1 MSDLYK
7 NLIEY
12 SNSDYYP
19 FHMPGHKR
27 NIEDGVSP
35 FSYDITEIDGFD
47 NLHNPQGILK
57 IAMEEAA
64 EFYCTDKTYYLVNG
78 STCGLL
84 SAICGVTSRGDKILV
99 ARNCHKAVYNAV
111 YLNELTPVY
120 INPEYIEMY
129 GINGGISPEVV
140 QYELAENPDIK
151 AVIIT
156 SPTYEGVVSDVQ
168 RIAEIVHKRGIPL
181 IVDEAHGAHFGLHT
195 GFPQSAVKSGAD
207 IVIQSVHKTLPSLTQ
222 TALLHIRSDI
232 VNVSEVERF
241 LHIYQSSSPSYVL
254 MSSIDECI
262 NKLKSD
268 GLFLFEPYVKRLEVM
283 LTHEKQ
289 LTHLKIV
296 GREIVGKNAVYDL
309 DPSKI
314 VISVRGT
321 SYTGSRL
328 YKEMLEKYHLQLEMA
343 SGDYAIAMTSP
354 MDTEDGLLRLFMAM
368 VEIDRDMRIYGD
380 DTKNEVVNYMIP
392 KPIVME
398 NIYKATHS
406 DTEEMLIENA
416 VGKISNEFV
425 YLYPPGSPI
434 LAPGELITND
444 IVKLIN
450 DYKES
455 GLSVEGLRDSSAEYI
470 RVIKEEF
477 RRINLTKGYY
487 HLNV

>member
-27 NIEDGVSP
+27 NIEEGVSP

-64 EFYCTDKTYYLVNG
+64 DFYGTDKTYYLVNG

-99 ARNCHKAVYNAV
+99 ARNCHKAVYNAI

-129 GINGGISPEVV
+129 GINGGISPEAV
-140 QYELAENPDIK
+140 QYGLAENPDIK

-168 RIAEIVHKRGIPL
+168 RIAEIVHKKGIPL
-181 IVDEAHGAHFGLHT
+181 IVDEAHGAHFGLHKC
-195 GFPQSAVKSGAD
+195 FPQSAVKLGAD

-289 LTHLKIV
+289 LTHLKIA

-328 YKEMLEKYHLQLEMA
+328 YREMLEKYHLQLEMA
-343 SGDYAIAMTSP
+343 AGDYAIAMTSP

-380 DTKNEVVNYMIP
+380 DTKNENVSYMIP

-406 DTEEMLIENA
+406 DTEESLIENA

-434 LAPGELITND
+434 LAPGELITKE

-450 DYKES
+450 DYKTS
-455 GLSVEGLRDSSAEYI
+455 GLSVEGLHDASAEYI
-470 RVIKEEF
+470 RIIKEEF

>member
-35 FSYDITEIDGFD
+35 FSYDITEIYGFD

-140 QYELAENPDIK
+140 RYELAENPDIK

>member
-64 EFYCTDKTYYLVNG
+64 EFYGTDKTYYLVNG

-99 ARNCHKAVYNAV
+99 ARNCHKAVYNAI

-140 QYELAENPDIK
+140 RYELSENPDIK

-222 TALLHIRSDI
+222 TALLHIRSNI

-406 DTEEMLIENA
+406 DTEELLIENA

-450 DYKES
+450 DYKAS

>member
-140 QYELAENPDIK
+140 RYELAENPDIK

-156 SPTYEGVVSDVQ
+156 SPTYEGIVSDVQ

-283 LTHEKQ
+283 LIHEKQ

>member
-12 SNSDYYP
+12 SNGDYYP

-64 EFYCTDKTYYLVNG
+64 DFYGTDKTYYLVNG

-99 ARNCHKAVYNAV
+99 ARNCHKAVYNAI

-140 QYELAENPDIK
+140 RYELSENPDIK

-406 DTEEMLIENA
+406 DTEELLIENA

-450 DYKES
+450 DYKTS

>member
-64 EFYCTDKTYYLVNG
+64 EFYGTDKTYYLVNG

-99 ARNCHKAVYNAV
+99 ARNCHKAVYNAI

-140 QYELAENPDIK
+140 RYELSENPDIK

-222 TALLHIRSDI
+222 TALLHIRSNI

-406 DTEEMLIENA
+406 DTEELLIENA

-450 DYKES
+450 DYKTS

>member
-140 QYELAENPDIK
+140 RYELAENPDIK

-406 DTEEMLIENA
+406 DTEEMPIENA

>member
-64 EFYCTDKTYYLVNG
+64 DFYGTDKTYYLVNG

-99 ARNCHKAVYNAV
+99 ARNCHKAVYNAI

-129 GINGGISPEVV
+129 GINGGISPEAV
-140 QYELAENPDIK
+140 QYGLAENPDIK

-168 RIAEIVHKRGIPL
+168 RIAEIVHKKGIPL
-181 IVDEAHGAHFGLHT
+181 IVDEAHGAHFGLHKC
-195 GFPQSAVKSGAD
+195 FPQSAVKLGAD

-289 LTHLKIV
+289 LTHLKIA
-296 GREIVGKNAVYDL
+296 GREIVGK
-309 DPSKI
+309 
-314 VISVRGT
+314 
-321 SYTGSRL
+321 
-328 YKEMLEKYHLQLEMA
+328 MQ
-343 SGDYAIAMTSP
+343 
-354 MDTEDGLLRLFMAM
+354 
-368 VEIDRDMRIYGD
+368 
-380 DTKNEVVNYMIP
+380 YMI
-392 KPIVME
+392 
-398 NIYKATHS
+398 
-406 DTEEMLIENA
+406 
-416 VGKISNEFV
+416 
-425 YLYPPGSPI
+425 
-434 LAPGELITND
+434 
-444 IVKLIN
+444 
-450 DYKES
+450 
-455 GLSVEGLRDSSAEYI
+455 
-470 RVIKEEF
+470 
-477 RRINLTKGYY
+477 
-487 HLNV
+487 

>member
-64 EFYCTDKTYYLVNG
+64 EFYGTDKTYYLVNG

-99 ARNCHKAVYNAV
+99 ARNCHKAVYNAI

-140 QYELAENPDIK
+140 RYELSEKPDIK

-232 VNVSEVERF
+232 VNVGEVERF

-406 DTEEMLIENA
+406 DTEELLIENA

-450 DYKES
+450 DYKAS